1 MPLGPTHFGCARFGF
16 LMIMEIILVMTIIPP
31 TLYGNFY
38 HLSFFLNNE
47 QHNVYS
53 SCSINLITNQNNHDK
68 EEAINHNRSKIFF
81 HYFFLFVKSP
91 LLWSTLYN
99 VKVTRTV
106 VTCVHTVHTQ
116 HENDKSGMEKYVFIL
131 ARKV

>member
-68 EEAINHNRSKIFF
+68 EEAINHNRSIFF
-81 HYFFLFVKSP
+81 HYFFLFTKSP